1 LIGMFA
7 PLVSAPIA
15 GIREGLVAVVA
26 GEEPRLRVGSHMA
39 HQVAPARA
47 FFCTQG
53 TPEQRGVHLRNLHHH
68 LPTHGGGKQQKKC
81 VELFLYTQT
90 DF

>member
-1 LIGMFA
+1 MFA
-7 PLVSAPIA
+7 PLVSAPVA

-53 TPEQRGVHLRNLHHH
+53 TPEQRGV
-68 LPTHGGGKQQKKC
+68 PPP
-81 VELFLYTQT
+81 
-90 DF
+90 

>member
-1 LIGMFA
+1 MFA

-15 GIREGLVAVVA
+15 GIREGLVAEVA

-39 HQVAPARA
+39 HQVAPVRA

-53 TPEQRGVHLRNLHHH
+53 TPEERRGVHLRDLHHH
-68 LPTHGGGKQQKKC
+68 LSTHGGINNRNA
-81 VELFLYTQT
+81 LNFSL
-90 DF
+90 